1 MKGAEARFLCY
12 LRKTRKYKNQ
22 GGGDM
27 AELRPE
33 DLSSRVEQINGRP
46 IRISSYKLG
55 ETYHCKAEI
64 DLPGAGARIAE
75 ASDPSRE
82 AAESTVLAQVHELVK
97 T

>member
-1 MKGAEARFLCY
+1 
-12 LRKTRKYKNQ
+12 
-22 GGGDM
+22 M
-27 AELRPE
+27 AEFRPE
-33 DLSSRVEQINGRP
+33 EMTSRVEQINGRP

-55 ETYHCKAEI
+55 RTHHCKAEI

-82 AAESTVLAQVHELVK
+82 TAESKVLAQVQERVK